1 MPHRKYPKILIASN
15 SQASSSG
22 LVSNA
27 NYPSLLRTSFND
39 HCDVQSLL
47 VSGWTILDFYQNL
60 IDNVIPNEPDL
71 VILHFGI
78 VESAQRILSTNEK
91 KLLSLVPFGSKV
103 TSFLHNNRSLVL
115 RIRRYFR
122 VSTRVMRLDHFSTAV
137 QNVVQCLEDNKIDY
151 LFVLT
156 PLLPNN
162 GEAISHPFI
171 NQDLLSYNQVM
182 SKYRSVDLNSSD
194 IKWIMSDYQDG
205 TVHFTEQG
213 HQKIHA
219 SLMPFIS
226 QSLQR
231 HKR

>member
-1 MPHRKYPKILIASN
+1 M
-15 SQASSSG
+15 
-22 LVSNA
+22 
-27 NYPSLLRTSFND
+27 
-39 HCDVQSLL
+39 
-47 VSGWTILDFYQNL
+47 
-60 IDNVIPNEPDL
+60 
-71 VILHFGI
+71 
-78 VESAQRILSTNEK
+78 NEK
-91 KLLSLVPFGSKV
+91 KPLSLVPFGSKI

-122 VSTRVMRLDHFSTAV
+122 VSTRVMILDHFSAAV
-137 QNVVQCLEDNKIDY
+137 QNVVQYFEDNKIDY

-205 TVHFTEQG
+205 TVQFTEQG

-219 SLMPFIS
+219 LLMPFTS

>member
-1 MPHRKYPKILIASN
+1 
-15 SQASSSG
+15 
-22 LVSNA
+22 
-27 NYPSLLRTSFND
+27 
-39 HCDVQSLL
+39 
-47 VSGWTILDFYQNL
+47 
-60 IDNVIPNEPDL
+60 
-71 VILHFGI
+71 
-78 VESAQRILSTNEK
+78 
-91 KLLSLVPFGSKV
+91 
-103 TSFLHNNRSLVL
+103 
-115 RIRRYFR
+115 
-122 VSTRVMRLDHFSTAV
+122 MRLDHFSAAV
-137 QNVVQCLEDNKIDY
+137 QNVVQCFEDNKIDY

-171 NQDLLSYNQVM
+171 NQDLLSYNQVL

-226 QSLQR
+226 QSSYTSALLIMNLR
-231 HKR
+231 KTLAHFLLLILESLIKKTTFIVV

>member
-1 MPHRKYPKILIASN
+1 MPHRKYPKIFIASN

-39 HCDVQSLL
+39 HCDIQSLL

-78 VESAQRILSTNEK
+78 VESAQRILSMNEK
-91 KLLSLVPFGSKV
+91 KLLSLVPFGSKI

-122 VSTRVMRLDHFSTAV
+122 VSTRVMRLDHFSAAV
-137 QNVVQCLEDNKIDY
+137 QN
-151 LFVLT
+151 
-156 PLLPNN
+156 N
-162 GEAISHPFI
+162 GDAISHPFI
-171 NQDLLSYNQVM
+171 NQDLLGYNQVM